1 MSTQPAAKPPA
12 QPQFKLKQR
21 KREAV
26 TKYEPEA
33 FRDNLLKLIPED
45 NTDFEKYTSILE
57 LNESKFDY
65 KRYAEPLF
73 EILIV
78 GGLIAPGGVIED
90 GPRRNPFSIFSGE
103 NTKEAVKA
111 RVDIM
116 NKLIRRYKYLQ
127 RKLEE
132 TLEHVLQYV
141 NKFGDD
147 AEKLAR
153 AVGIFTATQLVPIT
167 VLTNLIKEH
176 LVKEGASLQFVTG
189 VFKSYLDEQS
199 IDHLGSTLKKA
210 GVDDKLLDFFPPNK
224 RQEEHLARHF
234 EAEGL
239 KPLVE
244 YYKKR
249 QQFAIKEQLKGKL
262 SDMFSSGSSTP
273 QEVATYIKQQVQ
285 ANSWSEGDVIPIV
298 WDGLV
303 AAVDWSSRPEQIE
316 AQINKQLTQ
325 WGKVFATFSTT
336 PKTEIA
342 LLLKIQQ
349 VCYEDAR
356 FMKHYRTIVQN
367 LYKHDVVSDSAI
379 IYWAEK
385 GAAAQGKTV
394 FVKQMEPF
402 VKWLKEQ
409 EEDESEEDE

>member
-1 MSTQPAAKPPA
+1 MSTQPASKPPA

-26 TKYEPEA
+26 TKYEPES
-33 FRDNLLKLIPED
+33 FRDALLNLIPED
-45 NTDFEKYTSILE
+45 TTDFDKYTNSLE
-57 LNESKFDY
+57 LNESKLDY
-65 KRYAEPLF
+65 KRYAEAFF

-90 GPRRNPFSIFSGE
+90 GPRRNPFSIFAGE
-103 NTKEAVKA
+103 NTREAVKA
-111 RVDIM
+111 RVDVM

-132 TLEHVLQYV
+132 TLAHLLQYV

-147 AEKLAR
+147 TEKLAR
-153 AVGIFTATQLVPIT
+153 AVGVLTATQLVPVT
-167 VLTNLIKEH
+167 VLTNVIKEH

-199 IDHLGSTLKKA
+199 IDHLSSTLKKA
-210 GVDDKLLDFFPPNK
+210 GMDDKLLEFFPPNK
-224 RQEEHLARHF
+224 RQEEYLARHF

-239 KPLVE
+239 KSLVE

-249 QQFAIKEQLKGKL
+249 QQFAIKDQVKGKL
-262 SDMFSSGSSTP
+262 TDMFSGNATA
-273 QEVATYIKQQVQ
+273 QEATTYVKQQIQVN
-285 ANSWSEGDVIPIV
+285 AWTEGDVVPFI
-298 WDGLV
+298 WDALV
-303 AAVDWSSRPEQIE
+303 AAVDWSNRPEQIE
-316 AQINKQLTQ
+316 SQIVKQLTQ
-325 WGKVFATFSTT
+325 WGKVLATFCTT
-336 PKTEIA
+336 PKTEIG
-342 LLLKIQQ
+342 LLLKVQQ

-356 FMKHYRTIVQN
+356 FMKHYRTIVSN
-367 LYKHDVVSDSAI
+367 LYKHDVVSESAI

-385 GAAAQGKTV
+385 GAAQQGKTV
-394 FVKQMEPF
+394 FLKQMEPF

-409 EEDESEEDE
+409 EEEESEEDE